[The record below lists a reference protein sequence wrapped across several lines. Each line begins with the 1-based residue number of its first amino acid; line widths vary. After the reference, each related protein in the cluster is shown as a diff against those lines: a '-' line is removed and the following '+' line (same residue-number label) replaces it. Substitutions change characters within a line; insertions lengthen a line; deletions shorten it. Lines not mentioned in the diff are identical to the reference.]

1 MDTESFVAA
10 IRHHVR
16 DAAIQDT
23 LGKLISPPG
32 RRVPPARAVRSV
44 WFNALNEEDTGHVKR
59 VVEDAVDEAIFGLF
73 AVLDGS
79 RKIVDGRF
87 DLFHVDSETVLL
99 NNPEAIG
106 LNEVFNA
113 SE

>member
-10 IRHHVR
+10 IRRHVR
-16 DAAIQDT
+16 DAAVQDT
-23 LGKLISPPG
+23 LGKLTSPPG
-32 RRVPPARAVRSV
+32 RRVPPAKAARSA
-44 WFNALNEEDTGHVKR
+44 WFKTLNEVDADHVKC

-79 RKIVDGRF
+79 RVIGDGRF
-87 DLFHVDSETVLL
+87 DLLHVDSAKVLL

-113 SE
+113 RE